1 MIRDQEAL
9 NILLVSEYAA
19 ERFCRNVR
27 LFRICAGG
35 AQFMKLVGVR
45 NMIKGARG

>member
-1 MIRDQEAL
+1 MIRDQARL
-9 NILLVSEYAA
+9 NILLVSKNAA

-35 AQFMKLVGVR
+35 AQLMKLVAVR
-45 NMIKGARG
+45 NMNKGAPG